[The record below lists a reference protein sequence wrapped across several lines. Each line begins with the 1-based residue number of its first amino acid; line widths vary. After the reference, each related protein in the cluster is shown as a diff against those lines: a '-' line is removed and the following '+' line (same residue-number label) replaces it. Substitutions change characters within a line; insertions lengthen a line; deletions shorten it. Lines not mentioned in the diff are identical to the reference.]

1 MNMRV
6 DAELKRPATRVFHLE
21 PNPRRLRISMRNN
34 QTTESKALDVSSFRK
49 RLGTFFLWSLIVC
62 CTNIKL
68 LCMHLPQM
76 KALWLVATKELRSG
90 ANRLAMI
97 FVMSLAK
104 LCIKLIGWKS
114 FAETTSS
121 FFYIRVR

>member
-49 RLGTFFLWSLIVC
+49 RLGTFSCGV
-62 CTNIKL
+62 
-68 LCMHLPQM
+68 
-76 KALWLVATKELRSG
+76 WL
-90 ANRLAMI
+90 
-97 FVMSLAK
+97 FVVP
-104 LCIKLIGWKS
+104 
-114 FAETTSS
+114 T
-121 FFYIRVR
+121 